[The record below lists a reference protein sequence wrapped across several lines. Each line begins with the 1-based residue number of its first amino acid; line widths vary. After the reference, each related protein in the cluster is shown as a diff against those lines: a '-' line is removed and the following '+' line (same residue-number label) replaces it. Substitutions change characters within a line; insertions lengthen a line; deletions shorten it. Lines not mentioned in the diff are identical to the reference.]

1 MKKSWRSVRQI
12 SHFTRRNAAAWY
24 CHSCG
29 KLNPPEAELQCI
41 TCGRDPTWTGFAH
54 AGTTRPL
61 HLVNDLKALRKEQLV
76 PFLEAEAELE
86 QQGAADFD
94 EEAETQGEKLEP
106 WEEML
111 KDAGVGGA
119 INAVDD
125 GGWTPLHCAAAAGNG
140 AVVSALLG
148 RGALIAARTRAGGG
162 MTALHL
168 AAERGHAGVVR
179 ALVAGGAAI
188 SAPTLGEEQTALHLA
203 ARGDHTECVGL
214 LLNASADLNARNVLG
229 GTPLHSA
236 AEGNA
241 VGALKQLLDA
251 GCDPKLL
258 DHDGWTAQQTA
269 DFHDYDEF
277 TEYMINASLGI
288 KQLRSEVPPPPWAG
302 TLWESCKDE
311 REKGQ
316 RRIARQREVDAL
328 WESEKR
334 WWRNLKET
342 NALARWRGQP
352 LHPTAGIG
360 AGGDV
365 NVMAGS
371 QDIID
376 ALEAVPPRDI
386 MIRPPDEE
394 EEQEEEEEQQQD
406 DGDGAAGSTVATVIH
421 DDDATAD
428 TRGSGGTPIAGL
440 TLDARLMLPP
450 DGEADA
456 DDEQRRLD
464 LAAALPAS
472 PPGGA
477 SRRTSCASRMT
488 TARRSLDSVASRT
501 STRSRR
507 SQPEMRVTSSG
518 SHLLDTYLQYRDG
531 PDADRAVT
539 PYHRYIQS
547 PRTAGSMPTSATPAM
562 RRASLVALGQSG
574 LFAP

>member
-1 MKKSWRSVRQI
+1 MLRAQNLVKKSWRSVRQI
-12 SHFTRRNAAAWY
+12 SHFTRRGAAAWY

-54 AGTTRPL
+54 AGTARPL

-94 EEAETQGEKLEP
+94 EAAETQGEKLEP

-179 ALVAGGAAI
+179 ALIAGDAAV
-188 SAPTLGEEQTALHLA
+188 SAPTQGEEQTALHLA

-214 LLNASADLNARNVLG
+214 LINASADLGARNMLG

-251 GCDPKLL
+251 GCDPKTL
-258 DHDGWTAQQTA
+258 DYDGWTAQQTA

-277 TEYMINASLGI
+277 TECVRA
-288 KQLRSEVPPPPWAG
+288 
-302 TLWESCKDE
+302 
-311 REKGQ
+311 RE
-316 RRIARQREVDAL
+316 ARA
-328 WESEKR
+328 
-334 WWRNLKET
+334 
-342 NALARWRGQP
+342 
-352 LHPTAGIG
+352 I
-360 AGGDV
+360 
-365 NVMAGS
+365 
-371 QDIID
+371 
-376 ALEAVPPRDI
+376 PR
-386 MIRPPDEE
+386 
-394 EEQEEEEEQQQD
+394 
-406 DGDGAAGSTVATVIH
+406 
-421 DDDATAD
+421 
-428 TRGSGGTPIAGL
+428 
-440 TLDARLMLPP
+440 
-450 DGEADA
+450 
-456 DDEQRRLD
+456 
-464 LAAALPAS
+464 
-472 PPGGA
+472 
-477 SRRTSCASRMT
+477 
-488 TARRSLDSVASRT
+488 ARRR
-501 STRSRR
+501 
-507 SQPEMRVTSSG
+507 
-518 SHLLDTYLQYRDG
+518 
-531 PDADRAVT
+531 RAVG
-539 PYHRYIQS
+539 RS
-547 PRTAGSMPTSATPAM
+547 
-562 RRASLVALGQSG
+562 
-574 LFAP
+574 